1 MTTTERPRAAAR
13 ITLGAAD
20 LKRYLLASLA
30 AAYTLAW
37 WSFGSRAPI
46 DSTEQAQAAPSP
58 GRTPE
63 PAAKTAWYDELPM
76 SQQPPVQLPAGWR
89 IVSRSA
95 VEPVSTT
102 LAPVPRRVTPA
113 RARRIR
119 TRSS

>member
-1 MTTTERPRAAAR
+1 MTERPRAPAR
-13 ITLGAAD
+13 FALGAAD

-46 DSTEQAQAAPSP
+46 DSPEQAQVAPSP
-58 GRTPE
+58 RKLQQ
-63 PAAKTAWYDELPM
+63 PAPRTAWYDELPK
-76 SQQPPVQLPAGWR
+76 SQKPPVQVPAGWQ
-89 IVSRSA
+89 IASRSA
-95 VEPVSTT
+95 VEPASTT

-113 RARRIR
+113 RVRRIR

>member
-1 MTTTERPRAAAR
+1 MTERPRAPAR
-13 ITLGAAD
+13 FALGAAD

-37 WSFGSRAPI
+37 WSFGSRAPTAA
-46 DSTEQAQAAPSP
+46 SEQAQVAQSPSDARQPAP
-58 GRTPE
+58 R
-63 PAAKTAWYDELPM
+63 TAWYDELPL
-76 SQQPPVQLPAGWR
+76 SQKPPVQLPAGWQ
-89 IVSRSA
+89 IASGSA